1 LAPRRV
7 DILGVGFDRV
17 DLAAAAE
24 RIIERHAA
32 GQRTF
37 VITANPE
44 FVMLTRRD
52 AELADLARASELVVA
67 DGTGVLVASRVL
79 RDPLPGRVPGR
90 LLVPAVLQLV
100 SGPVFLLGAAPGVA
114 ERAGEAGRHDL
125 LASRSVRA
133 TPPVAGAEAAHRD
146 QHPAARAPVGAP
158 GEVPPAIDGR
168 RRREAR
174 DPVAPELLPSGLE
187 PAGTGL
193 GHVEDDGATDHAGLG
208 MSVEGAP
215 HLLEP
220 VGRRDGVV
228 VQEAHHLAA
237 RLRDAGVAREGE
249 SGEGALDQAQPIGA
263 RGEGRPPRLRHD
275 LRGRAVGG
283 IVVDDHHLVVGGGEA
298 LRAEARQGSGEVRGA
313 AVGAH
318 DDGEPAGGG

>member
-1 LAPRRV
+1 
-7 DILGVGFDRV
+7 
-17 DLAAAAE
+17 
-24 RIIERHAA
+24 
-32 GQRTF
+32 
-37 VITANPE
+37 
-44 FVMLTRRD
+44 
-52 AELADLARASELVVA
+52 
-67 DGTGVLVASRVL
+67 
-79 RDPLPGRVPGR
+79 
-90 LLVPAVLQLV
+90 
-100 SGPVFLLGAAPGVA
+100 
-114 ERAGEAGRHDL
+114 
-125 LASRSVRA
+125 
-133 TPPVAGAEAAHRD
+133 
-146 QHPAARAPVGAP
+146 
-158 GEVPPAIDGR
+158 
-168 RRREAR
+168 
-174 DPVAPELLPSGLE
+174 
-187 PAGTGL
+187 
-193 GHVEDDGATDHAGLG
+193 

-249 SGEGALDQAQPIGA
+249 SGEGALDQTEPIGA
-263 RGEGRPPRLRHD
+263 SGEGRPPRLCHD